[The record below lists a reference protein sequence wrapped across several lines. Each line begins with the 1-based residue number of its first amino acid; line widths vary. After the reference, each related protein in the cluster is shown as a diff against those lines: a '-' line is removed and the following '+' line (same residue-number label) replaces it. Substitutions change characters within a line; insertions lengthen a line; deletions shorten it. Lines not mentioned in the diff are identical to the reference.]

1 MNDRLSSVLGLP
13 APLRPA
19 ADMPALWRDVDLD
32 FDRAAEQFVE
42 RHQADG
48 VVRDLPV
55 MDLRAWAVTG
65 VGEQFA
71 LKPLMG
77 HEPPRPL
84 RSAALSML
92 CTRLGAPGEFIRDRL
107 PAPLQLATLNF
118 LMAQGERPASAMF
131 RLRGDEVTAIVSERY
146 APLDAIQLV
155 ETLRAALVRHGLLE
169 SVRVRSIAT
178 GLTDV
183 LRLVFPSE
191 EVAVRVG
198 DVSLVGL
205 DVSSSS
211 FGRASVSVRG
221 LVYRLI
227 CSNGLR
233 TPNSMGDLSMRH
245 LGETQRLRDGL
256 AEGVATALAHARGLM
271 NSWKAAVSTYITNL
285 ADFIDG
291 IRDLTQGEQHAV
303 RVELG
308 APKAADL
315 PATSSVYDVVNALTA
330 AAHKAEPGRRIDLEG
345 LAGAVLT
352 RHAGAKK

>member
-19 ADMPALWRDVDLD
+19 SDMPALWRDVDLD

-42 RHQADG
+42 RHQSDG

-55 MDLRAWAVTG
+55 MDLRTWAVTG
-65 VGEQFA
+65 VGDRFGM
-71 LKPLMG
+71 KPLIG

-84 RSAALSML
+84 RSTALSML

-118 LMAQGERPASAMF
+118 LMAQGERPTGAML
-131 RLRGDEVTAIVSERY
+131 RLRGDEVTAIVSERD
-146 APLDAIQLV
+146 APLDAMQLV
-155 ETLRAALVRHGLLE
+155 ETLRAALVRHGLLD
-169 SVRVRSIAT
+169 SVRVRAVAT
-178 GLTDV
+178 GMTDV

-221 LVYRLI
+221 LVYRLV

-233 TPNSMGDLSMRH
+233 TPSNMGDLSMRH
-245 LGETQRLRDGL
+245 LGETQRLQDGL
-256 AEGVATALAHARGLM
+256 ATLHHEV
-271 NSWKAAVSTYITNL
+271 VSQS
-285 ADFIDG
+285 
-291 IRDLTQGEQHAV
+291 R
-303 RVELG
+303 
-308 APKAADL
+308 
-315 PATSSVYDVVNALTA
+315 
-330 AAHKAEPGRRIDLEG
+330 
-345 LAGAVLT
+345 
-352 RHAGAKK
+352 